1 MNENSDLL
9 PNLLHEEF
17 EMQMRGYSRR
27 QVDDFVARRNN
38 EIRELEQ
45 RLARTLDESEHLH
58 RELSTVR
65 QQALSGRPAHEEV
78 SERIAQILKLA
89 DDEAK
94 AQKSKADD
102 DIANQRAEAQQESD
116 RVRADAREQAERM
129 LTAAQEQAERTISA
143 ARNEADKTRTAAR
156 TEADRL
162 TSDTRKKADQ
172 ALAQAKAQAK
182 KVLDEAT
189 ARATAIHDGAER
201 RLNLLSTRHTETVR
215 RLTDILDGVQGL
227 VAAEA
232 ARMSLEEEVNQS
244 VSRAVSL
251 AEAAEAAAAAE
262 PEDDGPAGEGGRDLA
277 LLAPPAPET
286 VSTGTVAP
294 PRGEDMRPMMPGRP
308 GLTGRLSPPVPD
320 LDRDAFDGTGPGG
333 GLLPPPDAPRGP
345 FGRPGSTP
353 PPPMGSGPGRHSSL
367 QDGMSRPPA
376 PLPGNSAPLIPGLG
390 DPLGDRDT
398 RPGSG
403 LIDPDE
409 PTEGIRLL
417 QLSSGGRPRTPDV
430 RSRGP
435 DRKNRDRT
443 RPAPAH
449 EEQPEIL
456 VTEAKHSP
464 ARYVHAG
471 LIAKITTP
479 SGPRERTQSGRDL
492 RHRDQARDTS
502 YGALIAKAAVVS
514 GPHPRTI
521 ALSRLP
527 CIGSCPAIAPPLEPR
542 A

>member
-45 RLARTLDESEHLH
+45 RLTRSLDDSEHLR

-78 SERIAQILKLA
+78 SERISQILKLA

-94 AQKSKADD
+94 AQKNKADD

-201 RLNLLSTRHTETVR
+201 RLNLLSTRHTDTVR
-215 RLTDILDGVQGL
+215 RLTDILEGVQGL

-251 AEAAEAAAAAE
+251 AEAADAAAAAAAE
-262 PEDDGPAGEGGRDLA
+262 ENGADGAGDRDLA

-286 VSTGTVAP
+286 VATGTVAP
-294 PRGEDMRPMMPGRP
+294 PRGEDIRPMGPGRP
-308 GLTGRLSPPVPD
+308 GLTGRLNPPVADQGHDP
-320 LDRDAFDGTGPGG
+320 LAGAAPVG
-333 GLLPPPDAPRGP
+333 GLLPPEAARGA
-345 FGRPGSTP
+345 FGRPGANPLAP
-353 PPPMGSGPGRHSSL
+353 PLGTGRHGGP
-367 QDGMSRPPA
+367 QDGMPRPPM
-376 PLPGNSAPLIPGLG
+376 PLPSGAPVSGIG
-390 DPLGDRDT
+390 DPLAEREP
-398 RPGSG
+398 RHGSG

-417 QLSSGGRPRTPDV
+417 
-430 RSRGP
+430 
-435 DRKNRDRT
+435 N
-443 RPAPAH
+443 
-449 EEQPEIL
+449 
-456 VTEAKHSP
+456 
-464 ARYVHAG
+464 
-471 LIAKITTP
+471 
-479 SGPRERTQSGRDL
+479 
-492 RHRDQARDTS
+492 
-502 YGALIAKAAVVS
+502 
-514 GPHPRTI
+514 
-521 ALSRLP
+521 
-527 CIGSCPAIAPPLEPR
+527 
-542 A
+542 

>member
-27 QVDDFVARRNN
+27 QVDDFVARRNS

-45 RLARTLDESEHLH
+45 RLARTLEESEQLR

-94 AQKSKADD
+94 AQKNKADD
-102 DIANQRAEAQQESD
+102 DIAKQRAEAQQESE
-116 RVRADAREQAERM
+116 RVRAEAREQAERM

-201 RLNLLSTRHTETVR
+201 RLNLLSTRHADTVR

-232 ARMSLEEEVNQS
+232 ARMSLEEEVNQT

-251 AEAAEAAAAAE
+251 AEAADAAAAAAAE
-262 PEDDGPAGEGGRDLA
+262 EHGADGDDDRELA

-286 VSTGTVAP
+286 VATGAVAP
-294 PRGEDMRPMMPGRP
+294 PRSEDARPAAPGRP
-308 GLTGRLSPPVPD
+308 GLTGRLSPPASDPD
-320 LDRDAFDGTGPGG
+320 LDAVGG
-333 GLLPPPDAPRGP
+333 GLLPPTEAPRGP
-345 FGRPGSTP
+345 FGRPGTTP
-353 PPPMGSGPGRHSSL
+353 PPPLGAGPGRMGGQ
-367 QDGMSRPPA
+367 QDGLSQL
-376 PLPGNSAPLIPGLG
+376 PLPSGKPVSGLS
-390 DPLGDRDT
+390 DPLGDREV
-398 RPGSG
+398 RSGSG

-417 QLSSGGRPRTPDV
+417 QLSPGGATPRTPG
-430 RSRGP
+430 RAP
-435 DRKNRDRT
+435 DGKNRHRIGCAA
-443 RPAPAH
+443 RLRREVASVGVEHAPVRDWDLSYPNGCVLCVAGMTVS
-449 EEQPEIL
+449 L
-456 VTEAKHSP
+456 V
-464 ARYVHAG
+464 
-471 LIAKITTP
+471 
-479 SGPRERTQSGRDL
+479 ER
-492 RHRDQARDTS
+492 
-502 YGALIAKAAVVS
+502 V
-514 GPHPRTI
+514 
-521 ALSRLP
+521 
-527 CIGSCPAIAPPLEPR
+527 
-542 A
+542 

>member
-45 RLARTLDESEHLH
+45 RLTRSLDDSEHLR

-78 SERIAQILKLA
+78 SERISQILKLA

-94 AQKSKADD
+94 AQKNKADD
-102 DIANQRAEAQQESD
+102 DISSQRAQAQQESD

-201 RLNLLSTRHTETVR
+201 RLNLLSTRHTDTVR

-227 VAAEA
+227 VAGEA

-251 AEAAEAAAAAE
+251 AEAADAAAAAAA
-262 PEDDGPAGEGGRDLA
+262 PEEDGADGAGDRDLA

-286 VSTGTVAP
+286 VATGTVAP
-294 PRGEDMRPMMPGRP
+294 PRGEDIRPMGPGRP
-308 GLTGRLSPPVPD
+308 GLTGRLNPPVTDQGHDP
-320 LDRDAFDGTGPGG
+320 LGGAAPVG
-333 GLLPPPDAPRGP
+333 GLLPPESPRGA
-345 FGRPGSTP
+345 FGRPGANPLP
-353 PPPMGSGPGRHSSL
+353 PPLGTGPGRHGGS
-367 QDGMSRPPA
+367 QDGMPRPPM
-376 PLPGNSAPLIPGLG
+376 PLPSGAPVAGIG
-390 DPLGDRDT
+390 DPLGDREP
-398 RPGSG
+398 RHGSG

-417 QLSSGGRPRTPDV
+417 QLSPGGATPRTP
-430 RSRGP
+430 RC
-435 DRKNRDRT
+435 
-443 RPAPAH
+443 A
-449 EEQPEIL
+449 L
-456 VTEAKHSP
+456 
-464 ARYVHAG
+464 ARA
-471 LIAKITTP
+471 
-479 SGPRERTQSGRDL
+479 
-492 RHRDQARDTS
+492 
-502 YGALIAKAAVVS
+502 
-514 GPHPRTI
+514 
-521 ALSRLP
+521 
-527 CIGSCPAIAPPLEPR
+527 
-542 A
+542 

>member
-27 QVDDFVARRNN
+27 QVDDFVARRNS

-45 RLARTLDESEHLH
+45 RLARSLDDSEHLR

-78 SERIAQILKLA
+78 SERISQILKLA

-94 AQKSKADD
+94 AQKNKADD
-102 DIANQRAEAQQESD
+102 DIAKQRSDAQAESE

-162 TSDTRKKADQ
+162 TSDTRKKADA
-172 ALAQAKAQAK
+172 ALAQAKGQAK

-201 RLNLLSTRHTETVR
+201 RLNLLSTRHSETVR

-232 ARMSLEEEVNQS
+232 ARMSLEEEVNQH
-244 VSRAVSL
+244 VSRAISL
-251 AEAAEAAAAAE
+251 AEADEAAAA
-262 PEDDGPAGEGGRDLA
+262 PEEDAKEDNLDLA

-286 VSTGTVAP
+286 VATGSVAP
-294 PRGEDMRPMMPGRP
+294 PREDPRPALPGRP
-308 GLTGRLSPPVPD
+308 GLTSRLGPPLEQDAPLDPAGPADGLLPASGRGRGPAGRPETAPQPPLGSAAGRLSGTQEMPRASMPYGAVP
-320 LDRDAFDGTGPGG
+320 PGG
-333 GLLPPPDAPRGP
+333 
-345 FGRPGSTP
+345 
-353 PPPMGSGPGRHSSL
+353 
-367 QDGMSRPPA
+367 
-376 PLPGNSAPLIPGLG
+376 PLS
-390 DPLGDRDT
+390 DPLADREVNRGT
-398 RPGSG
+398 G

-409 PTEGIRLL
+409 PTEGVRLL
-417 QLSSGGRPRTPDV
+417 S
-430 RSRGP
+430 
-435 DRKNRDRT
+435 
-443 RPAPAH
+443 
-449 EEQPEIL
+449 
-456 VTEAKHSP
+456 
-464 ARYVHAG
+464 
-471 LIAKITTP
+471 
-479 SGPRERTQSGRDL
+479 
-492 RHRDQARDTS
+492 
-502 YGALIAKAAVVS
+502 
-514 GPHPRTI
+514 
-521 ALSRLP
+521 
-527 CIGSCPAIAPPLEPR
+527 
-542 A
+542 

>member
-45 RLARTLDESEHLH
+45 RLARTLDDSEHLR

-78 SERIAQILKLA
+78 SERISQILKLA

-94 AQKSKADD
+94 AQKNKADD
-102 DIANQRAEAQQESD
+102 DIGKQRAEAQQESE
-116 RVRADAREQAERM
+116 RVRAEAREQAERM

-162 TSDTRKKADQ
+162 TSDTRKKADA
-172 ALAQAKAQAK
+172 ALAQSKGQAK

-201 RLNLLSTRHTETVR
+201 RLNLLSTRHSDTVR

-227 VAAEA
+227 VAAEG

-251 AEAAEAAAAAE
+251 AEAADAAAAAAAA
-262 PEDDGPAGEGGRDLA
+262 PEDKGADGDNDRDLA

-286 VSTGTVAP
+286 VAAGAVAP
-294 PRGEDMRPMMPGRP
+294 PRGEDIRPMVPSRP
-308 GLTGRLSPPVPD
+308 GPAGRLKPPTTEQD
-320 LDRDAFDGTGPGG
+320 LDALDTPAPVGG
-333 GLLPPPDAPRGP
+333 GLLPLPDAPRGS
-345 FGRPGSTP
+345 FGRPGPTP
-353 PPPMGSGPGRHSSL
+353 QPAPLGGGPGRRGGP
-367 QDGMSRPPA
+367 QDG
-376 PLPGNSAPLIPGLG
+376 LPRAQGPVTGPTSALS
-390 DPLGDRDT
+390 DPLADREV

-417 QLSSGGRPRTPDV
+417 QLSPGGATPRTP
-430 RSRGP
+430 RCWC
-435 DRKNRDRT
+435 
-443 RPAPAH
+443 
-449 EEQPEIL
+449 
-456 VTEAKHSP
+456 
-464 ARYVHAG
+464 
-471 LIAKITTP
+471 
-479 SGPRERTQSGRDL
+479 GR
-492 RHRDQARDTS
+492 A
-502 YGALIAKAAVVS
+502 
-514 GPHPRTI
+514 
-521 ALSRLP
+521 
-527 CIGSCPAIAPPLEPR
+527 
-542 A
+542 

>member
-45 RLARTLDESEHLH
+45 RLARTLDESEHLR

-78 SERIAQILKLA
+78 SERISQILKLA

-94 AQKSKADD
+94 AQKNKADD
-102 DIANQRAEAQQESD
+102 DIAKQRADAQQESE
-116 RVRADAREQAERM
+116 RVRAEAREQAERM

-162 TSDTRKKADQ
+162 TSDTRKKADA
-172 ALAQAKAQAK
+172 ALAQSKAQAK

-201 RLNLLSTRHTETVR
+201 RLNLLSTRHAETVR

-251 AEAAEAAAAAE
+251 AEAAEAAAAA
-262 PEDDGPAGEGGRDLA
+262 PRRTARRTTTTSRRWRRPRRRRSPTASR
-277 LLAPPAPET
+277 
-286 VSTGTVAP
+286 AP
-294 PRGEDMRPMMPGRP
+294 PRGEDGRPPCPGRP
-308 GLTGRLSPPVPD
+308 GLTSRLSPPAD
-320 LDRDAFDGTGPGG
+320 
-333 GLLPPPDAPRGP
+333 
-345 FGRPGSTP
+345 
-353 PPPMGSGPGRHSSL
+353 
-367 QDGMSRPPA
+367 
-376 PLPGNSAPLIPGLG
+376 
-390 DPLGDRDT
+390 
-398 RPGSG
+398 
-403 LIDPDE
+403 
-409 PTEGIRLL
+409 
-417 QLSSGGRPRTPDV
+417 
-430 RSRGP
+430 
-435 DRKNRDRT
+435 DRT
-443 RPAPAH
+443 RPLDGPVPVGGGCCPRPAPRRPPRRRTTARRR
-449 EEQPEIL
+449 
-456 VTEAKHSP
+456 AGARGRSRSAARRP
-464 ARYVHAG
+464 ACRALAADAG
-471 LIAKITTP
+471 ER
-479 SGPRERTQSGRDL
+479 PRRPVR
-492 RHRDQARDTS
+492 
-502 YGALIAKAAVVS
+502 
-514 GPHPRTI
+514 
-521 ALSRLP
+521 
-527 CIGSCPAIAPPLEPR
+527 
-542 A
+542 

>member
-45 RLARTLDESEHLH
+45 RLARTLDEAEHLR
-58 RELSTVR
+58 REVSTVR

-78 SERIAQILKLA
+78 SERISQILKLA

-94 AQKSKADD
+94 AQKNKADD
-102 DIANQRAEAQQESD
+102 DIGRQRADAQQESE

-162 TSDTRKKADQ
+162 TSETRKKADN

-201 RLNLLSTRHTETVR
+201 RLNLLSTRHSDTVR

-251 AEAAEAAAAAE
+251 AEAEDAAAAAAAADDE
-262 PEDDGPAGEGGRDLA
+262 PAQEDERDLS

-286 VSTGTVAP
+286 VTAGTVAP
-294 PRGEDMRPMMPGRP
+294 PRGEDVRPAMPGRP
-308 GLTGRLSPPVPD
+308 GLTSRLNQPVPETDYELDGPVPVGGSLLSPPN
-320 LDRDAFDGTGPGG
+320 GG
-333 GLLPPPDAPRGP
+333 RGA
-345 FGRPGSTP
+345 GRPSPSPQP
-353 PPPMGSGPGRHSSL
+353 PSIGAPTGRQASGPGESL
-367 QDGMSRPPA
+367 QRPQSQVP
-376 PLPGNSAPLIPGLG
+376 SAPLIPGFG
-390 DPLGDRDT
+390 DPLADRDP
-398 RPGSG
+398 RSVHS

-409 PTEGIRLL
+409 PTEGVRLL
-417 QLSSGGRPRTPDV
+417 P
-430 RSRGP
+430 
-435 DRKNRDRT
+435 
-443 RPAPAH
+443 
-449 EEQPEIL
+449 
-456 VTEAKHSP
+456 
-464 ARYVHAG
+464 
-471 LIAKITTP
+471 
-479 SGPRERTQSGRDL
+479 
-492 RHRDQARDTS
+492 
-502 YGALIAKAAVVS
+502 
-514 GPHPRTI
+514 
-521 ALSRLP
+521 
-527 CIGSCPAIAPPLEPR
+527 
-542 A
+542 

>member
-27 QVDDFVARRNN
+27 QVDDFVARRNA
-38 EIRELEQ
+38 EIRDLEQ
-45 RLARTLDESEHLH
+45 RLARALDETEHLR
-58 RELSTVR
+58 REVATVR
-65 QQALSGRPAHEEV
+65 QQALAGRPAHEEV
-78 SERIAQILKLA
+78 SERISQILKLA

-94 AQKSKADD
+94 AQKNKADD
-102 DIANQRAEAQQESD
+102 DIAKQRTEAQQESE

-162 TSDTRKKADQ
+162 TGDTRKKADQ
-172 ALAQAKAQAK
+172 ALAQAKSQAK

-201 RLNLLSTRHTETVR
+201 RLNLLSTRHSDTVR

-251 AEAAEAAAAAE
+251 AEAADAAAAAAAV
-262 PEDDGPAGEGGRDLA
+262 PEDGADGEGDRDLA

-286 VSTGTVAP
+286 VASGTVAP
-294 PRGEDMRPMMPGRP
+294 PRGEDIRPVGPGRP
-308 GLTGRLSPPVPD
+308 GLTGRLNPPVTD
-320 LDRDAFDGTGPGG
+320 HDRDPLDGMAPLG
-333 GLLPPPDAPRGP
+333 GLLPPPDGPRGP
-345 FGRPGSTP
+345 FGRPGATP
-353 PPPMGSGPGRHSSL
+353 PPPPLGTAPGRHGGGP
-367 QDGMSRPPA
+367 QDGMPRPPM
-376 PLPGNSAPLIPGLG
+376 PLPSGALVAGLG
-390 DPLGDRDT
+390 DPLADREP
-398 RPGSG
+398 RHGSG

-417 QLSSGGRPRTPDV
+417 
-430 RSRGP
+430 
-435 DRKNRDRT
+435 N
-443 RPAPAH
+443 
-449 EEQPEIL
+449 
-456 VTEAKHSP
+456 
-464 ARYVHAG
+464 
-471 LIAKITTP
+471 
-479 SGPRERTQSGRDL
+479 
-492 RHRDQARDTS
+492 
-502 YGALIAKAAVVS
+502 
-514 GPHPRTI
+514 
-521 ALSRLP
+521 
-527 CIGSCPAIAPPLEPR
+527 
-542 A
+542 